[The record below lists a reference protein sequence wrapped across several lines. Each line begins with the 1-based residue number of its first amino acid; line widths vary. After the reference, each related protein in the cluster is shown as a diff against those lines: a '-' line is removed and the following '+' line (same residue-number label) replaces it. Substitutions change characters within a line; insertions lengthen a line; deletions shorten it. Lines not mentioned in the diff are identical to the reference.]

1 VERLADFQ
9 VHGLIV
15 ADEAAEQVTGLLILA
30 PNPCTTEPCL
40 PGLAYAIDAD
50 GRHLFVTTDGAL
62 RMQGHRWAEADLEP
76 GSRVAAH
83 GIVRERRDMAGRP
96 YLEIEVS
103 SLSPAEG

>member
-1 VERLADFQ
+1 VERLADLQ

-15 ADEAAEQVTGLLILA
+15 ADEAAETVIGSLILT

-50 GRHLFVTTDGAL
+50 GRRLFVTTDGAL
-62 RMQGHRWAEADLEP
+62 RMQGHHWAEAEPEP

-83 GIVRERRDMAGRP
+83 GIVRARRDIAGRP
-96 YLEIEVS
+96 YLAIEVS

>member
-1 VERLADFQ
+1 MERLADLQ

-15 ADEAAEQVTGLLILA
+15 PDEAAETVTGSLILA

-40 PGLAYAIDAD
+40 PGLAYAIEAD

-83 GIVRERRDMAGRP
+83 GIVRARQDIAGRP
-96 YLEIEVS
+96 YLAIEVS